1 MKITSYFKEFTM
13 QNNKYAKAK
22 DINPKISPSLRFKG
36 VKIFSFLSSI
46 SKKNDKGN
54 EDVKIINELNN
65 RFKWNINMK

>member
-1 MKITSYFKEFTM
+1 M

-54 EDVKIINELNN
+54 EDVRIINDLNN
-65 RFKWNINMK
+65 RFK